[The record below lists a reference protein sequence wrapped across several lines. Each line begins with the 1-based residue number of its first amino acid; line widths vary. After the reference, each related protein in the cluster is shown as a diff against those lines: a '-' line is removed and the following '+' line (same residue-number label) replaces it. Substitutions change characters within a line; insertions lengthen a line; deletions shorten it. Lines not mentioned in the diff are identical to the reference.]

1 MQVVAEELVRLSRAL
16 LGTSVS
22 VAADWSRS
30 YAGLDVPASAAGD
43 TLQGPVFTAAAVRLA
58 EAADLAVGRLVAVLQ
73 EDADDVARVAFD
85 VSVVDDDTARRF
97 AGATEPRR
105 SGAG

>member
-1 MQVVAEELVRLSRAL
+1 MVAEELVRLSRGL
-16 LGTSVS
+16 LDTSVS
-22 VAADWSRS
+22 VAGDWSGS
-30 YAGLDVPASAAGD
+30 CAGLDVPASAAGD
-43 TLQGPVFTAAAVRLA
+43 TPQGPVLTAAAVRLA

-85 VSVVDDDTARRF
+85 VSVVDDDTARRM

-105 SGAG
+105 TGVA

>member
-16 LGTSVS
+16 LDTSVD
-22 VAADWSRS
+22 VAGDWGGT

-43 TLQGPVFTAAAVRLA
+43 TLHGPVLTAAAIRLA

-85 VSVVDDDTARRF
+85 VSVVDDDTARRL
-97 AGATEPRR
+97 AGATELRR
-105 SGAG
+105 TGTA